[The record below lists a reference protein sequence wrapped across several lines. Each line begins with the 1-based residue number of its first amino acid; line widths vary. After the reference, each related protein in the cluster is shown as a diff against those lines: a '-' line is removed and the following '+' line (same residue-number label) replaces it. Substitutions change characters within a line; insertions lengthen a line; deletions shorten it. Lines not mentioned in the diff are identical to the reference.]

1 MEKKIDFELLTV
13 IDESIGDS
21 SSYVDALDKVV
32 EWQKQNRG
40 LKGIHI
46 SPSLDLILNPDDCR
60 KIDPKVEANK
70 MAHDVLL
77 MLRASAKGE
86 LKEVP
91 MSELERM

>member
-1 MEKKIDFELLTV
+1 MNEIDEELVKV
-13 IDESIGDS
+13 IDEAISAS
-21 SSYVDALDKVV
+21 PSYVEALDKVV
-32 EWQKQNRG
+32 EWKKKNRG

-91 MSELERM
+91 ISELEKM

>member
-1 MEKKIDFELLTV
+1 MNEIDEELVKV
-13 IDESIGDS
+13 IDEAISGS

-32 EWQKQNRG
+32 EWKKKNRG